1 MRIVLPVVK
10 FSTKT
15 VELGRQKKSSESQTA
30 KKLKPKLYA
39 TLAVLLLFSLA
50 GLYVWRTLSSPNIGK
65 VAITNSY
72 PSPTARLPEYT
83 TLTTNYYSLNYSE
96 SYTQQPAQ
104 LAPAGILDYKKL
116 SKDLGAGAGF
126 SNIEIT
132 IKTAPDGGITLD
144 STYDYYLK
152 KQDRFKFSNKYY
164 HGEAIVIVKNIKG
177 PPETAGLWLHGS
189 FLMIIKITTPD
200 KQQAIDT
207 ELKDI
212 LSSVQWRQ

>member
-1 MRIVLPVVK
+1 MRIVLPVIK
-10 FSTKT
+10 FSTRA
-15 VELGRQKKSSESQTA
+15 VEIGRRHKSHESQTA
-30 KKLKPKLYA
+30 KKSKTKLYA
-39 TLAVLLLFSLA
+39 VLAVLLLFGLA

-65 VAITNSY
+65 VAITNNY

-83 TLTTNYYSLNYSE
+83 TLTTNYYSLSYSE

-116 SKDLGAGAGF
+116 SKDLGGAG
-126 SNIEIT
+126 SSIIEIT
-132 IKTAPDGGITLD
+132 VKSAPDGGITLD

-152 KQDRFKFSNKYY
+152 KQDQFKFSNKYY
-164 HGEAIVIVKNIKG
+164 HGEAIVIIKNIKG